1 MNPTDFTAD
10 SPGKLFPISGGTHAF
25 VPHALPAGV
34 PMDSEVVHLLAEA
47 SQALGLLQGLV
58 QSLPSPQILVRPFMR
73 REAELSS
80 RIEGTY
86 ANQEELVLFELDR
99 QTAADKPDVREVW
112 NYVAAFEYGLKRL
125 QELPVSLRLIR
136 ELHCK
141 LMKGVRGH
149 EPQRGEF
156 RTCQNYIGRNGE
168 PITKARYVPPPPAEL
183 TACLD
188 GFEKALHAETGQP
201 FLVRLALIHYQFEA
215 IHPFEDGNGRIGRL
229 LLPLL
234 LVEKGILSHPLIQL
248 SAYFERHRREYYDHL
263 RHVSQ
268 TGEWQPWIQF
278 FLRAVLQESQEAV
291 RHSRAILEL
300 RNRYLGK
307 MEAVGASVQGLK
319 IVDDLVTTPAVTV
332 TGVAKRIRA
341 SYPTAELLVR
351 KLVKAGILNV
361 DKSRRRNRVF
371 HASEILKLVQQES
384 GE

>member
-1 MNPTDFTAD
+1 MNPTDFKAD
-10 SPGKLFPISGGTHAF
+10 SPGKLIPIPEGTHAF
-25 VPHALPAGV
+25 VPEPLPAEV
-34 PMDSEVVHLLAEA
+34 RMDSEVVHLLAEA
-47 SQALGLLQGLV
+47 SHAIGLLQGLV
-58 QSLPSPQILVRPFMR
+58 QSLPSPQILVRPFVR

-99 QTAADKPDVREVW
+99 QTAVDKPDVRDVW

-125 QELPVSLRLIR
+125 QDLPISLRLIR
-136 ELHCK
+136 ELHGK
-141 LMKGVRGH
+141 LMKGARGH
-149 EPQRGEF
+149 DRRPGEF
-156 RTCQNYIGRNGE
+156 RTCQNYIGRKGE

-183 TACLD
+183 TACLHA
-188 GFEKALHAETGQP
+188 FEDALHAETKQP

-234 LVEKGILSHPLIQL
+234 LVEKRILSHPLIQL
-248 SAYFERHRREYYDHL
+248 SAYFEQHRREYYDHL
-263 RHVSQ
+263 QNVSQ

-278 FLRAVLQESQEAV
+278 FLCAVRQESNEAV
-291 RHSRAILEL
+291 RRAQAILEL
-300 RNRYLGK
+300 RNQYRER
-307 MEAVGASVQGLK
+307 MEQAGASAQALK
-319 IVDDLVTTPAVTV
+319 IVDALFITPAVTV
-332 TGVAKRIRA
+332 TGVAKRLRA

-371 HASEILKLVQQES
+371 HASEILKLVQQEF
-384 GE
+384 